1 MSGAI
6 QEKKKK
12 KKIKGVRKPL
22 SIRTLSKRN
31 KSPTTINKKPMI
43 RELSDDPL
51 RKRNTSGP
59 DLEGY
64 ENLFKKDKTSKSI
77 TGSRVGTADA
87 FRNENRAIPDYNYD
101 TLNDSIDSWM
111 KHGGS
116 IKKSMKKRPANKGR
130 RKELRGS

>member
-1 MSGAI
+1 MSAI

-22 SIRTLSKRN
+22 SIRKLSKRN
-31 KSPTTINKKPMI
+31 KSPTTINKKSMI
-43 RELSDDPL
+43 KELSDDPF
-51 RKRNTSGP
+51 RERNTSGP
-59 DLEGY
+59 DLKGLT
-64 ENLFKKDKTSKSI
+64 NLFKKDKTFKSI

-101 TLNDSIDSWM
+101 TLNDSIDSWK